1 MEYFTTQL
9 YEEMESNLSRIGQES
24 ESMELQARRALGTL
38 WDIVNR
44 LRTYIVQYSFRD
56 HQEEIRFFKEVKPR
70 FLSKLIYFQRICF
83 VETHS
88 PGAVP
93 AIQQEVL
100 EQEQRRI
107 RDFFRQNMDFYHYF
121 KCGAIHRDEEFFTR
135 KTARK
140 YLAEEL
146 YLMDPEFSTLY
157 SLKLARIL
165 AYGPLSVYLE
175 NALQRVGQQSGPF
188 LTRSVPG
195 LTWTAPKANLIE
207 LIYALYSTGV
217 FNHGRADLK
226 KIAQFLEA
234 TFQVQLGNYYRVFQ
248 DIRIRKKSRT
258 SFLDQMR
265 ELLLRRMD
273 ETDDPVSG

>member
-1 MEYFTTQL
+1 
-9 YEEMESNLSRIGQES
+9 MESHISRLCQQS
-24 ESMELQARRALGTL
+24 DNMEMQARHAVGIL
-38 WDIVNR
+38 WDILHR
-44 LRTYIVQYSFRD
+44 LRSFILQYSFRD
-56 HQEEIRFFKEVKPR
+56 QGEEIRFFKEIKPQ
-70 FLSKLIYFQRICF
+70 FLAKLIYFQRVCY

-88 PGAVP
+88 PRAVP
-93 AIQQEVL
+93 GIRRELL
-100 EQEQRRI
+100 EQEQRKI

-121 KCGAIHRDEEFFTR
+121 TCGAVHRDEEFFTR
-135 KTARK
+135 KTPRK
-140 YLAEEL
+140 YLGEEL
-146 YLMDPEFSTLY
+146 YFMDPEFSTLY
-157 SLKLARIL
+157 SVKLARIL

-175 NALQRVGQQSGPF
+175 NALQRVGQPTGQF

-207 LIYALYSTGV
+207 LLYALYSTGV

-234 TFQVQLGNYYRVFQ
+234 AFQVQLGNYYRVFQ

-265 ELLLRRMD
+265 ELLIRRMD
-273 ETDDPVSG
+273 ETDDPLSGQGI